1 VFIGGELLYLNG
13 QVKSQDEGKTK
24 IHNTINSGEALEM
37 FRRMIIGQGVREQDA
52 KELCVDPST
61 VLPIS
66 THKITLKAK
75 SDGYV
80 NEINARAF
88 GEVSRDLGNGRKVP
102 TDKVTHH
109 AGLELKIKL
118 GDCVKKGDAL
128 LVVYNNADELDKR
141 MQQQLF
147 EAFKIEPSRKK
158 DIPESR
164 VIAIIRE

>member
-61 VLPIS
+61 VLPV
-66 THKITLKAK
+66 LL
-75 SDGYV
+75 